1 MAGTSWANPLAACIA
16 APYQSLEHQP
26 REKQLSNDPSIAS
39 ESDQA
44 TVWVHQGGLTV
55 ARYGRMSFE
64 VYSPEEPR
72 RLVGHGRSVGAES
85 WLSFKA
91 KVREVFSHD
100 IDDMLTPVRFWDELG
115 LTPGFETGH
124 PTFSIATDEISHLN
138 NPFEDDIWGRGQVTR
153 EEVAR
158 CIESGNLAAEFVP
171 MGLRDRKPSGWD
183 AQRIAYFVVH
193 PNDWPIDIEVT
204 TAEGEF
210 QIEDGFHR
218 LAAKIFEQKPVIKA
232 TLGGYVSGMAKAFPS
247 RVPLSPEAAELVDA
261 MDDPEMHLGPSM

>member
-1 MAGTSWANPLAACIA
+1 MSSATPLAACIA
-16 APYQSLEHQP
+16 DPYQSGEHSP
-26 REKQLSNDPSIAS
+26 REKQLLNNPIIAS

-44 TVWVHQGGLTV
+44 TVWVHQNGETV
-55 ARYGRMSFE
+55 ARYGKMGFE

-72 RLVGHGRSVGAES
+72 RLMGHGRSIGAES

-115 LTPGFETGH
+115 LTPGFETGN
-124 PTFSIATDEISHLN
+124 PTFLIATGQIAHLN

-158 CIESGNLAAEFVP
+158 CIEAGLFATEFVP
-171 MGLRDRKPSGWD
+171 MGLRDRKPAGWD
-183 AQRIAYFVVH
+183 AQRIAFFVVH
-193 PNDWPIDIEVT
+193 PSDWPIDIEVT
-204 TAEGEF
+204 SADGDF

-218 LAAKIFEQKPVIKA
+218 LGSKIFAREPLTKA
-232 TLGGYVSGMAKAFPS
+232 TLGGYVTGMAKAFPS
-247 RVPLSPEAAELVDA
+247 RVPLSPEAVELVDA
-261 MDDPEMHLGPSM
+261 MDDPEMHLGPGI